1 MLIILPPSET
11 KLPPPEGGSPLDL
24 DRLSFPS
31 LTAMRERVMDALVAT
46 SQRPDALRRL
56 LVRPSLA
63 GEVARNE
70 HLRDLPTRSAVDTY
84 AGPLYEG
91 LDAGSWSSRAKNVP
105 HDNWSSC
112 RRCGARCAPWTAS
125 RRTVSTSARDWS
137 AWTAWSPPG
146 EPSCLPS
153 SLDAA
158 ARRGPVLDL
167 RSRVYQAV
175 GRPTGLDDQTVTLR
189 IRPSPGGPAHIGD
202 VIAKRVRGEAASHLL
217 SSVADPEDP
226 LDIADLL
233 ATRWSLEVDP
243 PAGRN
248 RTWTITLQSDA
259 CDGGTRSAGFSAWIQ
274 RSKSRPVPGA
284 TRRRKAW
291 CPP

>member
-1 MLIILPPSET
+1 MLIVIPPSET
-11 KLPPPEGGSPLDL
+11 KLPPPEGGSPVDL

-31 LTAMRERVMDALVAT
+31 RTEMRERVMDALVAT
-46 SQRPDALRRL
+46 SRRPDALRRL

-70 HLRDLPTRSAVDTY
+70 HLRDLPTRPAVDTY

-91 LDAGSWSSRAKNVP
+91 LDAGMWSSDAEKRAARQLVIVSAL
-105 HDNWSSC
+105 W
-112 RRCGARCAPWTAS
+112 GAVRPADRIPPYRLYVCARLVGMDRLEPAV
-125 RRTVSTSARDWS
+125 RPLL
-137 AWTAWSPPG
+137 PPI
-146 EPSCLPS
+146 LT
-153 SLDAA
+153 DAA

-167 RSRVYQAV
+167 RSRGYQAV
-175 GRPTGLDDQTVTLR
+175 GRPTGLYYRTVSLR

-217 SSVADPEDP
+217 SSLADPEDP

-233 ATRWSLEVDP
+233 ATRWSIEVDP

-248 RTWTITLQSDA
+248 RTWTVTLQSV
-259 CDGGTRSAGFSAWIQ
+259 RM
-274 RSKSRPVPGA
+274 
-284 TRRRKAW
+284 RRRELRHQS
-291 CPP
+291 

>member
-1 MLIILPPSET
+1 VLIILPPSET
-11 KLPPPEGGSPLDL
+11 KLPPPEDGSPLDL

-31 LTAMRERVMDALVAT
+31 LTAMREHVMDALVAT

-56 LVRPSLA
+56 LARPSLA

-70 HLRDLPTRSAVDTY
+70 HLRDLPTRPAVDTY

-91 LDAGSWSSRAKNVP
+91 LDAGSWSP
-105 HDNWSSC
+105 HAEK
-112 RRCGARCAPWTAS
+112 RGARHVVIVSALWGALRPADRIPAYRLYVCARLVGMDRLEPAW
-125 RRTVSTSARDWS
+125 RTLL
-137 AWTAWSPPG
+137 PPI
-146 EPSCLPS
+146 LT
-153 SLDAA
+153 DAA

-202 VIAKRVRGEAASHLL
+202 VIAKRVRGTAASHLL
-217 SSVADPEDP
+217 ASEADPEDP

-248 RTWTITLQSDA
+248 QTWTITLL
-259 CDGGTRSAGFSAWIQ
+259 SAA
-274 RSKSRPVPGA
+274 
-284 TRRRKAW
+284 
-291 CPP
+291 

>member
-1 MLIILPPSET
+1 VLIILPPSET

-24 DRLSFPS
+24 DQLSFPS

-46 SQRPDALRRL
+46 SQRPDALRLL

-84 AGPLYEG
+84 AGPLYDG
-91 LDAGSWSSRAKNVP
+91 LDVGSWSTHAEKRAARELVIVSALWGMVRPADRIPPYRLNV
-105 HDNWSSC
+105 C
-112 RRCGARCAPWTAS
+112 ARLVGMDRLEP
-125 RRTVSTSARDWS
+125 
-137 AWTAWSPPG
+137 AWRALLPPI
-146 EPSCLPS
+146 LT
-153 SLDAA
+153 DAA
-158 ARRGPVLDL
+158 TRRGPVLDL
-167 RSRVYQAV
+167 RSKVYQAV

-189 IRPSPGGPAHIGD
+189 ITPSPSPGGPAHIGD

-233 ATRWSLEVDP
+233 ATRWSLEVHP
-243 PAGRN
+243 PAGRD

-259 CDGGTRSAGFSAWIQ
+259 
-274 RSKSRPVPGA
+274 
-284 TRRRKAW
+284 
-291 CPP
+291 

>member
-11 KLPPPEGGSPLDL
+11 KLPPPDEGAPLGL

-31 LTAMRERVMDALVAT
+31 LTPMRERVMKALLAT

-56 LVRPSLA
+56 FVRPSLA

-91 LDAGSWSSRAKNVP
+91 LDAGSWSSNAEIRAGRQLVIVSALWGGMRPTDRIPPYRLNV
-105 HDNWSSC
+105 C
-112 RRCGARCAPWTAS
+112 ARLVGMDRLEPAWRTFLAPILS
-125 RRTVSTSARDWS
+125 
-137 AWTAWSPPG
+137 
-146 EPSCLPS
+146 
-153 SLDAA
+153 DAA
-158 ARRGPVLDL
+158 ERRGPVVDL
-167 RSRVYQAV
+167 RSRGYQAV
-175 GRPTGLDDQTVTLR
+175 GRPTGLDEQTVTLR

-217 SSVADPEDP
+217 SSVADPEHP
-226 LDIADLL
+226 LDIADVL

-243 PAGRN
+243 PAERN

-259 CDGGTRSAGFSAWIQ
+259 
-274 RSKSRPVPGA
+274 
-284 TRRRKAW
+284 
-291 CPP
+291 

>member
-56 LVRPSLA
+56 FVRPSLA

-70 HLRDLPTRSAVDTY
+70 HLRDLPTRSAVETY

-91 LDAGSWSSRAKNVP
+91 LDAGTWSSIAEKRAHSNS
-105 HDNWSSC
+105 SSC
-112 RRCGARCAPWTAS
+112 RRCGAPCAPRTAS
-125 RRTVSTSARDWS
+125 RRTVSTSARAGRHRPLEP
-137 AWTAWSPPG
+137 AWRGLLPPI
-146 EPSCLPS
+146 LT
-153 SLDAA
+153 DAA

-175 GRPTGLDDQTVTLR
+175 GRPTDLDDQTVALR
-189 IRPSPGGPAHIGD
+189 IRPSPGGSAHIGD

-217 SSVADPEDP
+217 SSVADPEHP

-243 PAGRN
+243 PAERN

-259 CDGGTRSAGFSAWIQ
+259 
-274 RSKSRPVPGA
+274 
-284 TRRRKAW
+284 
-291 CPP
+291 

>member
-11 KLPPPEGGSPLDL
+11 KRPPPEAGSPLDL
-24 DRLSFPS
+24 DRLSFPA

-56 LVRPSLA
+56 LVRPSPT

-70 HLRDLPTRSAVDTY
+70 HLRDLPTRPAVDTY

-91 LDAGSWSSRAKNVP
+91 LDAR
-105 HDNWSSC
+105 
-112 RRCGARCAPWTAS
+112 
-125 RRTVSTSARDWS
+125 
-137 AWTAWSPPG
+137 AWSPHAEERAARHMVIVSALWGALRPADRIPPYRLYACARLVG
-146 EPSCLPS
+146 MDRLEPAWRTLLPPIMT
-153 SLDAA
+153 DAA

-202 VIAKRVRGEAASHLL
+202 VIAKRVRGEAARHLL
-217 SSVADPEDP
+217 SSEADPDDP

-248 RTWTITLQSDA
+248 RFWTITLQSA
-259 CDGGTRSAGFSAWIQ
+259 AG
-274 RSKSRPVPGA
+274 V
-284 TRRRKAW
+284 
-291 CPP
+291 

>member
-1 MLIILPPSET
+1 VLIILPPSET
-11 KLPPPEGGSPLDL
+11 KLPPPAGGSPLDL
-24 DRLSFPS
+24 DGLSFQS

-63 GEVARNE
+63 SEVARNE
-70 HLRDLPTRSAVDTY
+70 HLRDLPTRPAVDTY

-91 LDAGSWSSRAKNVP
+91 LDAGSWSSHAEKRAGRHLVIVSAL
-105 HDNWSSC
+105 W
-112 RRCGARCAPWTAS
+112 GAVRPADRIPPYRLYVCARLVGMDRLEPAW
-125 RRTVSTSARDWS
+125 RTLL
-137 AWTAWSPPG
+137 PPI
-146 EPSCLPS
+146 L
-153 SLDAA
+153 LDAA

-189 IRPSPGGPAHIGD
+189 IRPSAGGPAHIGD

-217 SSVADPEDP
+217 SSDADPEDA

-243 PAGRN
+243 PGVRN
-248 RTWTITLQSDA
+248 RTWTITL
-259 CDGGTRSAGFSAWIQ
+259 
-274 RSKSRPVPGA
+274 
-284 TRRRKAW
+284 KAAA
-291 CPP
+291 